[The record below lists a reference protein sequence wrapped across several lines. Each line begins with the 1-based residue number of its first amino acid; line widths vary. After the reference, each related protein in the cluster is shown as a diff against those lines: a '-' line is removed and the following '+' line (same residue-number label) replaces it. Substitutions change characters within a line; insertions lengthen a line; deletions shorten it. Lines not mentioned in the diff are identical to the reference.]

1 MKIKGGSMKSKQK
14 FLAALGKIDAEFG
27 TKKYRRQVESYIVE
41 RHNYQTP
48 PFTCVA
54 LTLEIGGRRFYSDG
68 YARQNPADEWRPIE
82 GLGRAY
88 DRALSELCVQVEQ
101 TILDHWWDYS

>member
-1 MKIKGGSMKSKQK
+1 MKSKKQ
-14 FLAALGKIDAEFG
+14 FLAALAKLDADCG
-27 TKKYRRQVESYIVE
+27 TKKYRKQLESYIVD

-54 LTLEIGGRRFYSDG
+54 LTLEIGGRKFYADG
-68 YARQNPADEWRPIE
+68 YARQNPVDEWKPIE

-88 DRALSELCVQVEQ
+88 DRALCELCRQVEE
-101 TILDHWWDYS
+101 TMMVHWWELS